1 MPEDMS
7 SWSLDGITAPSAGA
21 EDTAPAPPA
30 PAAPA
35 GLDAQPRPPVGQD
48 AAAQAPPAP
57 QSQSQERT
65 IAPVPGERSSET
77 NDTEPPA
84 KAEADTARPWGKDP
98 RFQEDNEAYKA
109 GREMQEMALKAGYP
123 SISAYNQAAQQY
135 QETLARDQQ
144 QQAEAQRLQV
154 IAAELV
160 EKRDNGE
167 ISPEMADRLY
177 QAEINNQRAEA
188 ALAQT
193 QQQQQSIARQIGETR
208 FREVSQALPGFLD
221 AVPDLAPVI
230 RSTSDAEAVS
240 RFTQNVQAYITQRE
254 QAAVDAYKAAQSAPA
269 PPPALAGG
277 GSAYQAPPPGSESK
291 WPTFAEGIGR
301 LMSR

>member
-1 MPEDMS
+1 M
-7 SWSLDGITAPSAGA
+7 
-21 EDTAPAPPA
+21 
-30 PAAPA
+30 
-35 GLDAQPRPPVGQD
+35 GQD
-48 AAAQAPPAP
+48 AAAPDRTV
-57 QSQSQERT
+57 ERT
-65 IAPVPGERSSET
+65 AAPVPGERSNET
-77 NDTEPPA
+77 DNEPPA

-254 QAAVDAYKAAQSAPA
+254 QAAVDAYKAAQAAPA

-277 GSAYQAPPPGSESK
+277 SSAYQAPPPGAESK

>member
-21 EDTAPAPPA
+21 EDTAPAAPA
-30 PAAPA
+30 PAPPA
-35 GLDAQPRPPVGQD
+35 GLDAQTTPPAGQD
-48 AAAQAPPAP
+48 AKAPAPPAP
-57 QSQSQERT
+57 QERT
-65 IAPVPGERSSET
+65 PASVPGEPVPE
-77 NDTEPPA
+77 DAPA
-84 KAEADTARPWGKDP
+84 KAEADSARPWGKDP
-98 RFQEDNEAYKA
+98 RFAEDNEAYKA
-109 GREMQEMALKAGYP
+109 GREMQEMAQKAGYP
-123 SISAYNQAAQQY
+123 SIAAYNQAAQQY

-144 QQAEAQRLQV
+144 QQAETQRLQS

-208 FREVSQALPGFLD
+208 YLEASQALPGFFD

-230 RSTSDAEAVS
+230 RSTSDAVAVS
-240 RFTQNVQAYITQRE
+240 RFTANVQTYITQRE
-254 QAAVDAYKAAQSAPA
+254 QAAVDAYKAAQAAPA
-269 PPPALAGG
+269 VPVSLASG
-277 GSAYQAPPPGSESK
+277 GSTYQAPPPGTDSA
-291 WPTFAEGIGR
+291 WPTLAEGIGR
-301 LMSR
+301 LMGR